1 MNGSKN
7 IRSGKRLAWMAV
19 LSGAMVMTFS
29 LAAFGQQE
37 VDPTWYDPW
46 MPNTTVIQ
54 SAQLAVVQTA
64 VNTAGH
70 TTEAM
75 AGAAAV
81 EHQAKDK
88 SVSSTS
94 SSSSSSTS
102 TSLTKRAAKTS
113 AKRSANQRSADQG
126 SVNQGNAL

>member
-54 SAQLAVVQTA
+54 SAQLALVQTA
-64 VNTAGH
+64 ENTAGH

-81 EHQAKDK
+81 EHRAKDK

-94 SSSSSSTS
+94 SSSST
-102 TSLTKRAAKTS
+102 TKSAAKTS
-113 AKRSANQRSADQG
+113 AKRSANQRSANQG
-126 SVNQGNAL
+126 SVNQRSVNQGNAL